1 MRESFLKKTELGET
15 LMSTQIDLK
24 QKVMDFLAAFDSR
37 DIEACM
43 RFFSEDAC
51 LRFGVI
57 DYQGLDAI
65 RIYS

>member
-1 MRESFLKKTELGET
+1 
-15 LMSTQIDLK
+15 MSTQIDLK

-65 RIYS
+65 RIYL